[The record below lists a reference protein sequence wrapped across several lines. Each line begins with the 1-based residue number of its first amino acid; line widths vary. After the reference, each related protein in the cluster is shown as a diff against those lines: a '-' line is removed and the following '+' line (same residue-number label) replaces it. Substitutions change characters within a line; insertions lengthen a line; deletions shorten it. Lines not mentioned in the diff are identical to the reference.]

1 MLVTVVDDHR
11 FRAMG
16 TDCHVQVV
24 GGPAGTPDLA
34 EALVRS
40 DEARWSRFLPGSEL
54 RRLHTGAPEHV
65 SPETAELVA
74 LALGWRGR
82 TGGRFDPL
90 LGRQLRAAGYDRSF
104 EHLCDAGPVAAAD
117 PGPPAAGAVV
127 VDGDRVTVPPGV
139 ELDLGG
145 IAKGHSADRAAAAL
159 LAAGAA
165 GACVNLGGDLRCV
178 GESPTGDGWWTALDH
193 GPDAE
198 ASRFA
203 VGLLHGAIATSTTS
217 RRRWTTATG
226 AEHHHL
232 LDPRTGRPAEV
243 RWPTATVIAPS
254 AATAE
259 VLAKVVLLADPA
271 ESASLLG
278 AHGAV
283 AMATD
288 HDGALHRLGDVDPLL
303 APLAALPAPHPTTDH
318 RSAPPWT

>member
-1 MLVTVVDDHR
+1 MLVTVVRDHR

-24 GGPAGTPDLA
+24 DGPDGAPDLA
-34 EALVRS
+34 EALVRL
-40 DEARWSRFLPGSEL
+40 DEARWSRFLPDSEL
-54 RRLHTGAPEHV
+54 RRLHTGAPVHM
-65 SPETAELVA
+65 SAETAELVA
-74 LALGWRGR
+74 LALEWRSR

-104 EHLCDAGPVAAAD
+104 EQLRHAGPVAAAD
-117 PGPPAAGAVV
+117 PSPPATGAV
-127 VDGDRVTVPPGV
+127 VDGDRVAVPPGV

-145 IAKGHSADRAAAAL
+145 IAKGHSADRVAVAL

-193 GPDAE
+193 GPDSE
-198 ASRFA
+198 ASHVA
-203 VGLLHGAIATSTTS
+203 VGLLHGAIATSTTR
-217 RRRWTTATG
+217 RRRWRTATG

-232 LDPRTGRPAEV
+232 IDPRTGRPAEV
-243 RWPTATVIAPS
+243 RWPTATVVAPS
-254 AATAE
+254 ASTAE

-271 ESASLLG
+271 DSAPLLD

-283 AMATD
+283 AVATD
-288 HDGALHRLGDVDPLL
+288 RDGALHRLGDVDPLL
-303 APLAALPAPHPTTDH
+303 APVAQLPEPHPTADH